1 MSNKY
6 LTEFFSQQPVNTKPK
21 EYEGT
26 NWDNFKDNLYNAF
39 EQIGDITEYW
49 FGGGEGAQSGL
60 MAASSI
66 IYENI
71 FGKDKIKE
79 INETDFGKWM
89 GTIYTTDTPE
99 FQQMIK
105 NFQIEQKDRRQTKTF
120 AESETLEDY
129 LSVAAGSIINA
140 L

>member
-1 MSNKY
+1 MLYFARDSGKILHGCQAEEIEKNY
-6 LTEFFSQQPVNTKPK
+6 SEEPGES
-21 EYEGT
+21 
-26 NWDNFKDNLYNAF
+26 FKDNLYNAF
-39 EQIGDITEYW
+39 EQVGDITENW
-49 FGGGEGAQSGL
+49 FGDGEGAQSGL

-99 FQQMIK
+99 DK
-105 NFQIEQKDRRQTKTF
+105 LKLLLSQK
-120 AESETLEDY
+120 L
-129 LSVAAGSIINA
+129 
-140 L
+140 